1 MVLVLQCFEW
11 AFIVFKIV
19 INYDNYSSVGFWF
32 NMMSWNVLLLV
43 FWLMINS
50 VVVENYRFQLNY
62 LKYLDEVQ
70 VVVWVMDV

>member
-11 AFIVFKIV
+11 VFIVFKIV